1 MAHESDT
8 PQFSV
13 MLLDENDEPFDAEAF
28 PTYEQAV
35 DTARDGA
42 AIMMEHIGHSHF
54 IPPVAVYSIRDDK
67 RVWYWCPPTFAA
79 EGVDTGAHD

>member
-28 PTYEQAV
+28 PTFEQAV
-35 DTARDGA
+35 DTAREGA
-42 AIMMEHIGHSHF
+42 AFMLEHMGHDHH
-54 IPPVAVYSIRDDK
+54 IPSVAVYSIQTDQ
-67 RVWYWCPPTFAA
+67 RVWYWCPPTFTA